1 MLRGCYAFVDL
12 ETTGCNPV
20 HDRITE
26 VAIVSVCDGQIT
38 ERWQRL
44 VDPGVP
50 IPESIQALTGI
61 NNQMVRGQPD
71 IESLAEDIRERLE
84 GVTFVAHN
92 ARFDHGFLRNALKRA
107 GLAFRGPVL
116 CTFKL
121 SRRLHPEEPRHNLDA
136 LIARHK
142 LGCGARHRAMGDAEA
157 TCEFVLKMA
166 AALGEVVL
174 AEHIAALTRLSSLP
188 ARIGA
193 DVLDAIPDTPGV
205 YLFFDE
211 RDAPLYVG
219 KSINLR
225 TRVLSH
231 FSADHSS
238 SREMQIAQQTARI
251 EWHETAGE
259 LGALLRESQLVKD
272 LVPVYNRRLR
282 RHAALSSIRWEGN
295 HESPPEIV
303 SGPEVAEG
311 GLHHLYGLFRS
322 KSAAKKALLELADE
336 HRLCPRLLGLEKGTG
351 ACFRSQVGKCAGACA
366 GHELPL
372 KHAARLA
379 DALGRLKLVSW
390 PWDGPVAI
398 REAAPSGY
406 PEDVHVVD
414 RWCYLGTFRN
424 ESELLQQD
432 VFARGAAFD
441 MDTYKLLVSH
451 LMRNRRARVVPLA
464 EMRDLLPTGA
474 GARRPGARLAQATA
488 AIARRAGVPDW
499 GSDIEGVLP

>member
-1 MLRGCYAFVDL
+1 MLRGAYAFVDL

-20 HDRITE
+20 RDRITE
-26 VAIVSVCDGQIT
+26 VAIVSVRDGQIT
-38 ERWQRL
+38 ERWEHL

-61 NNQMVRGQPD
+61 DNQMVQGQPR
-71 IESLAEDIRERLE
+71 IERLAEEIHQRLD

-116 CTFKL
+116 CTVKL

-136 LIARHK
+136 LIARHS
-142 LGCGARHRAMGDAEA
+142 LACGARHRAMGDAAA

-166 AALGEVVL
+166 DALGED
-174 AEHIAALTRLSSLP
+174 AISGHIAALTRLSSLP
-188 ARIGA
+188 TRIPA
-193 DVLDAIPDTPGV
+193 EVLDAIPDTPGV

-231 FSADHSS
+231 FSSDHSNP
-238 SREMQIAQQTARI
+238 REMQIAQQTARI

-282 RHAALSSIRWEGN
+282 RHAALCSIRWSGEPG
-295 HESPPEIV
+295 SVPEIV
-303 SGPEVAEG
+303 SGPEVVES
-311 GLHHLYGLFRS
+311 GLQHLHGLFRTA
-322 KSAAKKALLELADE
+322 SAARKALLEMADE
-336 HRLCPRLLGLEKGTG
+336 HKLCPRLLGLEKGRG
-351 ACFRSQVGKCAGACA
+351 ACFRSQVGKCSGACA
-366 GHELPL
+366 GRETPI

-379 DALGRLKLVSW
+379 EALTRLKLVSW
-390 PWDGPVAI
+390 PWEGPVAI
-398 REAAPSGY
+398 REASPGY
-406 PEDVHVVD
+406 GEDVHVVD
-414 RWCYLGTFRN
+414 RWCYLGTFR
-424 ESELLQQD
+424 SQDELLQRD
-432 VFARGAAFD
+432 LFERRAAFD
-441 MDTYKLLVSH
+441 LDPYQLLVAH
-451 LMRNRRARVVPLA
+451 LMRNRRARVMPLA
-464 EMRDLLPTGA
+464 EAGNVLRA
-474 GARRPGARLAQATA
+474 GARH
-488 AIARRAGVPDW
+488 
-499 GSDIEGVLP
+499 